1 MKKPIPYGKQSIS
14 KEDIEAVTQVLNSD
28 FITQGPEVPKFEQS
42 ITQYSGADFAV
53 ALNSATSALHVA
65 CMSLGIQSGDI
76 VWTSP
81 LSFVASANCVIYC
94 GGEIDFVDVDLDT
107 NNICIKSLKSKLIES
122 RKNGTL
128 PKAIIAVHLA
138 GLSRNMKDL
147 HELSNEFN
155 FKIIEDASHAIGGDY
170 NESKIGSCEFSDI
183 AIFSFHPVKIITSG
197 EGGILVTNQEDIYL
211 NACKLR
217 SHGITRNPKE
227 LNNASFPQWYYEQHL
242 LGFNYRMTDFQ
253 AALGNSQLK
262 EINNF
267 IKQRRKIC
275 MRYLNLLDSDDLDMP
290 SSKDIS
296 ISSNH
301 LFIIKIKNKSK
312 NRDRLYDI
320 LRDKQIF
327 TNLHYIP
334 IYRQPYYIKRYNFN
348 FNDFAN
354 SEIYFKNALSIP
366 VYPALSSEEQDEV
379 IKEITCFL
387 QS

>member
-138 GLSRNMKDL
+138 GLSCNMKDL

>member
-138 GLSRNMKDL
+138 GLSCNMKDL

-197 EGGILVTNQEDIYL
+197 EGGILVTNQEEIYL

>member
-138 GLSRNMKDL
+138 GLSCNMKDL

-155 FKIIEDASHAIGGDY
+155 FKS
-170 NESKIGSCEFSDI
+170 
-183 AIFSFHPVKIITSG
+183 
-197 EGGILVTNQEDIYL
+197 L
-211 NACKLR
+211 
-217 SHGITRNPKE
+217 
-227 LNNASFPQWYYEQHL
+227 
-242 LGFNYRMTDFQ
+242 
-253 AALGNSQLK
+253 
-262 EINNF
+262 
-267 IKQRRKIC
+267 
-275 MRYLNLLDSDDLDMP
+275 
-290 SSKDIS
+290 
-296 ISSNH
+296 
-301 LFIIKIKNKSK
+301 
-312 NRDRLYDI
+312 
-320 LRDKQIF
+320 
-327 TNLHYIP
+327 
-334 IYRQPYYIKRYNFN
+334 
-348 FNDFAN
+348 
-354 SEIYFKNALSIP
+354 
-366 VYPALSSEEQDEV
+366 
-379 IKEITCFL
+379 
-387 QS
+387 

>member
-1 MKKPIPYGKQSIS
+1 
-14 KEDIEAVTQVLNSD
+14 
-28 FITQGPEVPKFEQS
+28 
-42 ITQYSGADFAV
+42 
-53 ALNSATSALHVA
+53 
-65 CMSLGIQSGDI
+65 
-76 VWTSP
+76 
-81 LSFVASANCVIYC
+81 
-94 GGEIDFVDVDLDT
+94 
-107 NNICIKSLKSKLIES
+107 
-122 RKNGTL
+122 
-128 PKAIIAVHLA
+128 
-138 GLSRNMKDL
+138 
-147 HELSNEFN
+147 
-155 FKIIEDASHAIGGDY
+155 
-170 NESKIGSCEFSDI
+170 
-183 AIFSFHPVKIITSG
+183 
-197 EGGILVTNQEDIYL
+197 
-211 NACKLR
+211 
-217 SHGITRNPKE
+217 
-227 LNNASFPQWYYEQHL
+227 
-242 LGFNYRMTDFQ
+242 MTDFQ

-366 VYPALSSEEQDEV
+366 VYPALR
-379 IKEITCFL
+379 
-387 QS
+387 